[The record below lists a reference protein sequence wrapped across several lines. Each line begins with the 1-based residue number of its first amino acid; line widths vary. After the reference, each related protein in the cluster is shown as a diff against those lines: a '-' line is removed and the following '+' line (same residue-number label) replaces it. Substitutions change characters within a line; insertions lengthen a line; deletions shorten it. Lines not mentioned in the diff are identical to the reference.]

1 MAIESSLWTRQALLL
16 VGQFS
21 MTKILLNMAN
31 GLLMEVTVQV
41 ELQKQNIG
49 LQV

>member
-1 MAIESSLWTRQALLL
+1 MAIESSLWTRQVLLL

-21 MTKILLNMAN
+21 MTKILLSMAS
-31 GLLMEVTVQV
+31 GLLMEMIAQV

>member
-21 MTKILLNMAN
+21 MMKILLNMVS
-31 GLLMEVTVQV
+31 GLLMGMIVQV

-49 LQV
+49 LQA